1 MPWGRLRLG
10 HHRRYEFAVSISP
23 EQPDGCAWTVIR
35 RRLDAVDR
43 KPASARM
50 ANGRQFAG

>member
-23 EQPDGCAWTVIR
+23 EQLDGCAWTVIR
-35 RRLDAVDR
+35 RRFDEVDR
-43 KPASARM
+43 KSAYARR
-50 ANGRQFAG
+50 GSGCQLGG